1 MKKVGSKLYLGLVFL
16 FLYAP
21 ILVMIFFSFNA
32 SSSKYKFTG
41 FSLRWY
47 ARLFNDSAL
56 MEALP
61 GLAAL
66 AAKCLQK
73 HGAPVFASAQEVLQ
87 VLSAEEIHAVAAAY
101 ADWSAAADPGM
112 DSGEETIEALK
123 KGSGTRRRNACAG
136 VC

>member
-1 MKKVGSKLYLGLVFL
+1 MTDQFL
-16 FLYAP
+16 QNLCSRHETKSIA
-21 ILVMIFFSFNA
+21 LRGETLDMRLLSAAELLELSAACGA
-32 SSSKYKFTG
+32 SP
-41 FSLRWY
+41 
-47 ARLFNDSAL
+47 AL

-101 ADWSAAADPGM
+101 ADWSAVADTGM

-123 KGSGTRRRNACAG
+123 KVSGTRRRNACAG

>member
-1 MKKVGSKLYLGLVFL
+1 MTDQFL
-16 FLYAP
+16 QNLCSRHETKSIA
-21 ILVMIFFSFNA
+21 LRGETLDMRLLSAAELLELSAACGA
-32 SSSKYKFTG
+32 SP
-41 FSLRWY
+41 
-47 ARLFNDSAL
+47 AL

-101 ADWSAAADPGM
+101 ADWSAVADPGI

>member
-1 MKKVGSKLYLGLVFL
+1 MTDQFL
-16 FLYAP
+16 QNLCSRHETKSIAVRGEMLDMRLLSAAELLE
-21 ILVMIFFSFNA
+21 ISAACGA
-32 SSSKYKFTG
+32 SP
-41 FSLRWY
+41 
-47 ARLFNDSAL
+47 AL

-66 AAKCLQK
+66 AAICLQK
-73 HGAPVFASAQEVLQ
+73 NGAPVFASAQEVLQ
-87 VLSAEEIHAVAAAY
+87 TLSAEEIHAVAAAY
-101 ADWSAAADPGM
+101 ADWSEAADPGM

>member
-1 MKKVGSKLYLGLVFL
+1 MTDQFL
-16 FLYAP
+16 QNLCSRHETKSIA
-21 ILVMIFFSFNA
+21 LRGETLDMRLLSAAELLELSAACGA
-32 SSSKYKFTG
+32 SP
-41 FSLRWY
+41 
-47 ARLFNDSAL
+47 AL

-101 ADWSAAADPGM
+101 ADWSAVADPGM

-123 KGSGTRRRNACAG
+123 KVSGTRRRNACAG